1 MQSQYVFANCQEISE
16 KRLTKRKDYVILYLQ
31 ALQNAKKRGDIMRN
45 YLLTLRK
52 EKNLTQKELAQKL
65 DVSESYYNQ
74 IENGERQ
81 KNMDISLV
89 NRLSLVLEVPITTII
104 EHENELRRNT

>member
-1 MQSQYVFANCQEISE
+1 
-16 KRLTKRKDYVILYLQ
+16 
-31 ALQNAKKRGDIMRN
+31 MRE

-52 EKNLTQKELAQKL
+52 GKNLTQKELAQKL

-89 NRLSLVLEVPITTII
+89 NRLSLVLEIPITTII
-104 EHENELRRNT
+104 EHENELRRNPHE

>member
-1 MQSQYVFANCQEISE
+1 
-16 KRLTKRKDYVILYLQ
+16 
-31 ALQNAKKRGDIMRN
+31 MRE

-52 EKNLTQKELAQKL
+52 EKNLTQKELARKL

-89 NRLSLVLEVPITTII
+89 NRLAVVLEVPITTII
-104 EHENELRRNT
+104 EQESQLRRNA

>member
-1 MQSQYVFANCQEISE
+1 
-16 KRLTKRKDYVILYLQ
+16 
-31 ALQNAKKRGDIMRN
+31 MRE
-45 YLLTLRK
+45 YLLALRK
-52 EKNLTQKELAQKL
+52 EKNFTQKEIARKL

-89 NRLSLVLEVPITTII
+89 NRLAVVLEVPITTII
-104 EHENELRRNT
+104 EQESQLRRNI

>member
-1 MQSQYVFANCQEISE
+1 
-16 KRLTKRKDYVILYLQ
+16 
-31 ALQNAKKRGDIMRN
+31 MRE

-52 EKNLTQKELAQKL
+52 EKNFTQKEIARKL

-89 NRLSLVLEVPITTII
+89 NRLAVVLEVPITTII
-104 EHENELRRNT
+104 EQESQLRRNA

>member
-1 MQSQYVFANCQEISE
+1 
-16 KRLTKRKDYVILYLQ
+16 
-31 ALQNAKKRGDIMRN
+31 MRE
-45 YLLTLRK
+45 YLLALRK
-52 EKNLTQKELAQKL
+52 EKNFTQKELARKL

-89 NRLSLVLEVPITTII
+89 NRLAVVLEVPITTII
-104 EHENELRRNT
+104 EQESQLRRNA

>member
-1 MQSQYVFANCQEISE
+1 
-16 KRLTKRKDYVILYLQ
+16 
-31 ALQNAKKRGDIMRN
+31 MRE
-45 YLLTLRK
+45 YLLALRK
-52 EKNLTQKELAQKL
+52 GKNLTQKELAQKL

-89 NRLSLVLEVPITTII
+89 NRLSLVLEIPITTII

>member
-1 MQSQYVFANCQEISE
+1 
-16 KRLTKRKDYVILYLQ
+16 
-31 ALQNAKKRGDIMRN
+31 MRE

-52 EKNLTQKELAQKL
+52 GKNLAQKELAQKL

-89 NRLSLVLEVPITTII
+89 NRLSLVLEIPITTII
-104 EHENELRRNT
+104 EHENELRRKA

>member
-1 MQSQYVFANCQEISE
+1 
-16 KRLTKRKDYVILYLQ
+16 
-31 ALQNAKKRGDIMRN
+31 MRE
-45 YLLTLRK
+45 YLLALRK
-52 EKNLTQKELAQKL
+52 EKNLTQKELARKL

-89 NRLSLVLEVPITTII
+89 NRLAVVLEVPITTII
-104 EHENELRRNT
+104 EQESQLRRNA

>member
-1 MQSQYVFANCQEISE
+1 MFANRQVFSE
-16 KRLTKRKDYVILYLQ
+16 KCLTKCKVYAILYLQ
-31 ALQNAKKRGDIMRN
+31 PLQFAKKRGGIVRD
-45 YLLTLRK
+45 YLLALRK
-52 EKNLTQKELAQKL
+52 RKNMTQKELAHKL

-89 NRLSLVLEVPITTII
+89 NRLSLVLEIPITTII
-104 EHENELRRNT
+104 EHENQLRRNS

>member
-1 MQSQYVFANCQEISE
+1 
-16 KRLTKRKDYVILYLQ
+16 
-31 ALQNAKKRGDIMRN
+31 MRE
-45 YLLTLRK
+45 YLLALRK
-52 EKNLTQKELAQKL
+52 EKNYTQKELARKL

-89 NRLSLVLEVPITTII
+89 NRLSVILDVPITTII
-104 EHENELRRNT
+104 EQESQLRR

>member
-1 MQSQYVFANCQEISE
+1 
-16 KRLTKRKDYVILYLQ
+16 
-31 ALQNAKKRGDIMRN
+31 MRN

-104 EHENELRRNT
+104 EHENELRRTT

>member
-1 MQSQYVFANCQEISE
+1 M
-16 KRLTKRKDYVILYLQ
+16 LYYICGT
-31 ALQNAKKRGDIMRN
+31 LQNAKMGGEKMRE

-52 EKNLTQKELAQKL
+52 EKNLTQKELARKL

-89 NRLSLVLEVPITTII
+89 NRLAVVLEVPITTII
-104 EHENELRRNT
+104 EQESQLRRNA

>member
-1 MQSQYVFANCQEISE
+1 
-16 KRLTKRKDYVILYLQ
+16 
-31 ALQNAKKRGDIMRN
+31 MRE

-89 NRLSLVLEVPITTII
+89 NRLSLVLEIPITTII
-104 EHENELRRNT
+104 EYENKLRRNA

>member
-1 MQSQYVFANCQEISE
+1 MRE
-16 KRLTKRKDYVILYLQ
+16 YLV
-31 ALQNAKKRGDIMRN
+31 A
-45 YLLTLRK
+45 LRK
-52 EKNLTQKELAQKL
+52 EKNLTQKELARKL

-89 NRLSLVLEVPITTII
+89 NRLSLVLGIPITTII
-104 EHENELRRNT
+104 KHENELRRNT

>member
-1 MQSQYVFANCQEISE
+1 
-16 KRLTKRKDYVILYLQ
+16 
-31 ALQNAKKRGDIMRN
+31 MRD

-52 EKNLTQKELAQKL
+52 RKNLTQKELAQKL

-89 NRLSLVLEVPITTII
+89 NRLSLVLEIPITTII
-104 EHENELRRNT
+104 EHENQLRRNS

>member
-1 MQSQYVFANCQEISE
+1 
-16 KRLTKRKDYVILYLQ
+16 
-31 ALQNAKKRGDIMRN
+31 MRE

-52 EKNLTQKELAQKL
+52 GKNLTQKELAQKL

-89 NRLSLVLEVPITTII
+89 NRLSLALEIPITTII

>member
-1 MQSQYVFANCQEISE
+1 
-16 KRLTKRKDYVILYLQ
+16 
-31 ALQNAKKRGDIMRN
+31 MRS

>member
-1 MQSQYVFANCQEISE
+1 
-16 KRLTKRKDYVILYLQ
+16 
-31 ALQNAKKRGDIMRN
+31 MRE

-52 EKNLTQKELAQKL
+52 EKNLTQKELARKL

-81 KNMDISLV
+81 KNMDISLI
-89 NRLSLVLEVPITTII
+89 NRLAVVLEVPITTII
-104 EHENELRRNT
+104 EQESQLRRNI

>member
-1 MQSQYVFANCQEISE
+1 
-16 KRLTKRKDYVILYLQ
+16 LQ

>member
-1 MQSQYVFANCQEISE
+1 
-16 KRLTKRKDYVILYLQ
+16 
-31 ALQNAKKRGDIMRN
+31 MRE

-52 EKNLTQKELAQKL
+52 EKNLTQKELARKL

-81 KNMDISLV
+81 KNMDISLI
-89 NRLSLVLEVPITTII
+89 NRLAVVLEVPITTII
-104 EHENELRRNT
+104 EQESQLRRNA

>member
-1 MQSQYVFANCQEISE
+1 
-16 KRLTKRKDYVILYLQ
+16 
-31 ALQNAKKRGDIMRN
+31 MRE

-52 EKNLTQKELAQKL
+52 GKNLTQKELAQKL

-89 NRLSLVLEVPITTII
+89 NRLSLVLEIPITTII

>member
-1 MQSQYVFANCQEISE
+1 
-16 KRLTKRKDYVILYLQ
+16 
-31 ALQNAKKRGDIMRN
+31 MRD

-52 EKNLTQKELAQKL
+52 RKNLTQKELAQKL

-89 NRLSLVLEVPITTII
+89 NRLSLVLEIPITTII
-104 EHENELRRNT
+104 EHENQLRRKTT

>member
-1 MQSQYVFANCQEISE
+1 
-16 KRLTKRKDYVILYLQ
+16 
-31 ALQNAKKRGDIMRN
+31 MRE

-52 EKNLTQKELAQKL
+52 GKNLTQKELAQKL

-89 NRLSLVLEVPITTII
+89 NRLSLVLEIPITTII
-104 EHENELRRNT
+104 EYENELRRNT

>member
-1 MQSQYVFANCQEISE
+1 
-16 KRLTKRKDYVILYLQ
+16 
-31 ALQNAKKRGDIMRN
+31 MRN

>member
-1 MQSQYVFANCQEISE
+1 
-16 KRLTKRKDYVILYLQ
+16 
-31 ALQNAKKRGDIMRN
+31 MRS

-52 EKNLTQKELAQKL
+52 EKNLTQKEIAQKL
-65 DVSESYYNQ
+65 DVSESYYSQ

-89 NRLSLVLEVPITTII
+89 NRLSLVLEIPITTII
-104 EHENELRRNT
+104 EHENELRRKA

>member
-1 MQSQYVFANCQEISE
+1 
-16 KRLTKRKDYVILYLQ
+16 
-31 ALQNAKKRGDIMRN
+31 MRE

-52 EKNLTQKELAQKL
+52 GKNLTQKELAQKL

-89 NRLSLVLEVPITTII
+89 NRLSLVLEIPITTII
-104 EHENELRRNT
+104 EHENELRRKA

>member
-1 MQSQYVFANCQEISE
+1 
-16 KRLTKRKDYVILYLQ
+16 
-31 ALQNAKKRGDIMRN
+31 MRD

-52 EKNLTQKELAQKL
+52 RKNMTQKELAQKL

-89 NRLSLVLEVPITTII
+89 NRLSLVLEIPITTII
-104 EHENELRRNT
+104 EHENQLRRNS